1 VSERAQNAV
10 RAKVVYKWYQ
20 RYYDEA
26 QKTLKIYNQG
36 LKRKVLSA
44 LYMNYRKMSLKNTKA
59 VKLRKETLK
68 VKAYQIWI
76 AFTLESKEKKAI

>member
-1 VSERAQNAV
+1 
-10 RAKVVYKWYQ
+10 
-20 RYYDEA
+20 
-26 QKTLKIYNQG
+26 
-36 LKRKVLSA
+36 
-44 LYMNYRKMSLKNTKA
+44 MNYRKMSLKNTKA